1 MRRMVARS
9 DLLTPGVL
17 LPQVDDLLILLAQ
30 FRSTGAGLS
39 ADFDGNEVGE
49 PPRLQESV
57 LGRDAPYL
65 GTASSLYSVLD
76 SLLCLYSGVQAQ
88 GVDFTKMRF
97 LAK

>member
-1 MRRMVARS
+1 M
-9 DLLTPGVL
+9 L

-39 ADFDGNEVGE
+39 ADFDGNDIGK
-49 PPRLQESV
+49 PPPLQESV

-65 GTASSLYSVLD
+65 GTASSLYS
-76 SLLCLYSGVQAQ
+76 LLCLYSGVQAQ
-88 GVDFTKMRF
+88 GVDFTKMRS